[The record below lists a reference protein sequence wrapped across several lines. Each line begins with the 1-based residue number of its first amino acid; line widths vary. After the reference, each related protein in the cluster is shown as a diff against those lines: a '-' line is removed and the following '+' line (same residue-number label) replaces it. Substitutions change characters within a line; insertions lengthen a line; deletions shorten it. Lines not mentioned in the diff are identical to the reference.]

1 MEGLTTECR
10 LPDNMCFLMNINHA
24 FLQRMRNLWDVWWQ
38 ATELIFLMRSLPCG
52 LWHAQKV
59 YTGVCTWTH
68 THTHTH
74 TRAGERLPKQTCSQ
88 IACPFALMF
97 QSSAMSI
104 SILSLIKFHLDERL
118 YKGQEENS
126 THFSCVC
133 VLMRSFIRYNQ
144 KWGWRKERCQVTS
157 EFPSIKI
164 AC

>member
-1 MEGLTTECR
+1 MSFARQYVLFNEYQPCLFAKNEKSVRCMVTSNRADIPNEEPT
-10 LPDNMCFLMNINHA
+10 
-24 FLQRMRNLWDVWWQ
+24 LWVV
-38 ATELIFLMRSLPCG
+38 ACP
-52 LWHAQKV
+52 K
-59 YTGVCTWTH
+59 GVHGCVHMDTH

-74 TRAGERLPKQTCSQ
+74 TRTTQMFPTQTCSQ
-88 IACPFALMF
+88 IAPPFALMF

-144 KWGWRKERCQVTS
+144 K
-157 EFPSIKI
+157 
-164 AC
+164 